1 MNIYPAI
8 DLMDGEVVRLVEG
21 RRETKKVYGDP
32 VSVARR
38 FEEYVDMIHVV
49 DLDGAFEGGPTN
61 LSKIKEIIDQTE
73 LKVQLGGGIR
83 TLDHLLSVKE
93 IGVENPIIGTKALE
107 QDFIERAAD
116 EVSGL
121 TVSLDIRSKTLAVEG
136 WKRSADLN
144 YREVFHELSH
154 YVDRF
159 ILTSVQSDGKLEGI
173 ESLEKFWT
181 DQQVIYAGGVTSED
195 DLALLEKQ
203 GFDGAIIGKAIYEE
217 VLDLERITK
226 SFGDINAR

>member
-1 MNIYPAI
+1 MKIYPAI
-8 DLMDGEVVRLVEG
+8 DIMNGESVRLVEG
-21 RRETKKVYGDP
+21 KRKTKKVYGDP
-32 VSVARR
+32 VAIARR
-38 FEEYVDMIHVV
+38 FEKYVDIVHVV
-49 DLDGAFEGGPTN
+49 DLDGAFEGGPRN
-61 LSKIKEIIDQTE
+61 LSKVKEILDRTE
-73 LKVQLGGGIR
+73 LKVQFGGGIR
-83 TLDHLLSVKE
+83 TLGHLQSVKE

-121 TVSLDIRSKTLAVEG
+121 TVSLDIRSGTLAVEG
-136 WKRSADLN
+136 WEKSTDLN
-144 YREVFHELSH
+144 YREVFRELSH

-195 DLALLEKQ
+195 DLTLLEKR